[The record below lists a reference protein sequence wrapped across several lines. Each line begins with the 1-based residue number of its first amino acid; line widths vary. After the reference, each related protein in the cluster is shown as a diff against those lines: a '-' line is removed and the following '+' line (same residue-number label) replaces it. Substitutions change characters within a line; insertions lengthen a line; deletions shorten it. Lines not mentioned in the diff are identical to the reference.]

1 MEIQMKIALIGA
13 TGFVGSAV
21 LPELLGRGHH
31 VTVLARNPEKV
42 TPQERL
48 NVVAADALDSAQVA
62 RAVKGHD
69 AVVSAYNPGWQEPAL
84 YDLFMK
90 GSLAIRE
97 GVKRAGVKRLLIV
110 GGAASLYVSPG
121 VQLFDTP
128 DFQTHA
134 PAFVIPGARGA
145 RDELNRLRDET
156 ELEWSF
162 ISPPANL
169 FDGERRGAYRLG
181 ADNLVMDGNK
191 PAGISQRDLAI
202 AIVDEIETP
211 RHVRKRFTVAS

>member
-1 MEIQMKIALIGA
+1 MKIALIGA

-21 LPELLGRGHH
+21 LAELLNRGHE
-31 VTVLARNPEKV
+31 VTALARSPAKI
-42 TPQERL
+42 TPRDKL
-48 NVVAADALDSAQVA
+48 NVVTADVLDSAQVA

-69 AVVSAYNPGWQEPAL
+69 AVISAYNPGWQEPAL
-84 YDLFMK
+84 YDSFMK

-97 GVKRAGVKRLLIV
+97 GVKQSGVKRILIV
-110 GGAASLYVSPG
+110 GGAASLYVAPG
-121 VQLFDTP
+121 VQVFDTP
-128 DFQTHA
+128 AFKEHV
-134 PAFVIPGARGA
+134 PAYVIPGARAA
-145 RDELNRLRDET
+145 RDELNRVRGET

-162 ISPPANL
+162 LSPPANL

-181 ADNLVMDGNK
+181 EDNLLMDGDK

-211 RHVRKRFTVAS
+211 RHLRKRFTVAH

>member
-1 MEIQMKIALIGA
+1 MKIALIGA

-21 LPELLGRGHH
+21 LPELLNRGHH
-31 VTVLARNPEKV
+31 VTVLARNPAKV

-48 NVVAADALDSAQVA
+48 NVVAADALDSTQVA

-69 AVVSAYNPGWQEPAL
+69 AVISAYNPGWQEPAL
-84 YDLFMK
+84 YDLFMQ

-97 GVKRAGVKRLLIV
+97 GIKQAGVKRLLTV
-110 GGAASLYVSPG
+110 GGAASLYVAPG

-128 DFQTHA
+128 DFQTHV
-134 PAFVIPGARGA
+134 PAYVIPGARGA
-145 RDELNRLRDET
+145 RDELNRLRSDST
-156 ELEWSF
+156 LDWSF

-169 FDGERRGAYRLG
+169 FDGPRRGTYRLG
-181 ADNLVMDGNK
+181 EDNLLMDGDK
-191 PAGISQRDLAI
+191 PAGISQHDLAI

-211 RHVRKRFTVAS
+211 RHLRKRFTVAY